1 LSPLDS
7 RAPTSVEPDAAPVGV
22 LLSNI
27 GSPDAPT
34 PRAVRRY
41 LREFLGDPDVV
52 RANRVVWWFVLNGLV
67 LPLRSRS
74 SARLYASIWTAR
86 GSPLIDISRTQAQML
101 ARELGPGFRVAL
113 GMRYGNPS
121 LGAGLD
127 ELRRAGCARVVL
139 VPMFPQY
146 SRATTGSI
154 EKAAREAIESS
165 HGALALDVVPPWFD
179 DADYVACVAERV
191 RDAQRPD
198 PFDHVVISFHGLP
211 VRSIAEGDPYRDQC
225 VATAG
230 ALARALELGPEQWTL
245 VYQSRFGREPWLE
258 PYAAVTLPALARR
271 YPRVVMVCPGF
282 TADCLET
289 LEELRVQLARS
300 FREAGGR
307 ELTVVPCV
315 NDQPQ
320 WIETLARLVRRR
332 SAARG
337 A

>member
-1 LSPLDS
+1 M
-7 RAPTSVEPDAAPVGV
+7 

-52 RANRVVWWFVLNGLV
+52 RANRVVWWFVLNGIV

-74 SARLYASIWTAR
+74 SARLYASIWTER
-86 GSPLIDISRTQAQML
+86 GSPLIDISRTQAQLL
-101 ARELGPGFRVAL
+101 ARELGSGFRVAL

-121 LGAGLD
+121 LRAGLD

-146 SRATTGSI
+146 SGATTGSI
-154 EKAAREAIESS
+154 EKAAREVVEDSR
-165 HGALALDVVPPWFD
+165 GALELDVVPPWFD

-191 RDAQRPD
+191 RDAQRSQ
-198 PFDHVVISFHGLP
+198 PFDHLVVSFHGLP

-230 ALARALELGPEQWTL
+230 ALARALDLRPEQWTL

-289 LEELRVQLARS
+289 LEELRVQLASS
-300 FREAGGR
+300 FREAGG
-307 ELTVVPCV
+307 EKLTVAPCV
-315 NDQPQ
+315 NDQQ
-320 WIETLARLVRRR
+320 RWIATLARLVRRR
-332 SAARG
+332 SEARG